1 MKSDFSKENLKKYK
15 TPALA
20 AAVMAA
26 AGLATGWGAAQLRP
40 VPEGIAAGAVPQAGG
55 AAQDTA
61 PRTPSL
67 GETLTVSSLRRFLE
81 TGEYAQ
87 AAARAAEAEN
97 LPDSLKTYVDEYFS
111 SLTGGDG
118 REP

>member
-1 MKSDFSKENLKKYK
+1 MSNRAGAGNPGGAQGAGDGAMRYQQGTYETIYDPTRLD
-15 TPALA
+15 
-20 AAVMAA
+20 A
-26 AGLATGWGAAQLRP
+26 AGESSQLTGEMGEGESQSVDLGFGEGEEGGDVP
-40 VPEGIAAGAVPQAGG
+40 V
-55 AAQDTA
+55 
-61 PRTPSL
+61 
-67 GETLTVSSLRRFLE
+67 GEYA
-81 TGEYAQ
+81 GEYAQ